1 MRRFS
6 LVMVVAAVGVVVAG
20 CPPTYPKCNNDE
32 NCKDKGEYCVA
43 GQCQQCATNEHCK
56 EGFICSSNKCVP
68 KPECTDTSPCPGG
81 AKCENG
87 KCAVE
92 TAEVKPQLAPGTC
105 VQPTDC
111 PGGQDCQE
119 GKCVDASAASCDLP
133 VVRFGFNEATLTPE
147 AQEKLRGV
155 ADCLRG
161 KPGRLT
167 LEGHADERGTE
178 EYNLAL
184 SNRRAAAVRKYLA
197 TLGVSNDQMETVGY
211 GENRPANTGASEEAW
226 SENRRVEFQR

>member
-6 LVMVVAAVGVVVAG
+6 LVVVVAAVGVVMAG

-56 EGFICSSNKCVP
+56 EGFICQANKCVP

-81 AKCENG
+81 AKCEAG
-87 KCAVE
+87 KCVAQ
-92 TAEVKPQLAPGTC
+92 TAEVTPQLAPGACNT
-105 VQPTDC
+105 PTDC

-119 GKCVDASAASCDLP
+119 GKCVEARAASCELP
-133 VVRFGFNEATLTPE
+133 VVRFGFNEATLSTE
-147 AQEKLRGV
+147 AQEQLRAV

-161 KPGRLT
+161 KPGRMT

-184 SNRRAAAVRKYLA
+184 SNRRAAAVRRYLS
-197 TLGVSNDQMETVGY
+197 TLGVSNDQMETVGF
-211 GENRPANTGASEEAW
+211 GENRPATSAASEEGWA
-226 SENRRVEFQR
+226 ENRRVEFRR